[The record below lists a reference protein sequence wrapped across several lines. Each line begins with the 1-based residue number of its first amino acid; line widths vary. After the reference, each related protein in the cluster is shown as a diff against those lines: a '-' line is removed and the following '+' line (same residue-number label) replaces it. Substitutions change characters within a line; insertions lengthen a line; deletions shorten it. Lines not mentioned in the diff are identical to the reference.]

1 MSHNPKER
9 TEDSKKVAENDLNK
23 QGAPPLDKQDPTQP
37 VEVGG
42 SQAKNVKPD
51 AVGSSSNV
59 SL

>member
-1 MSHNPKER
+1 M
-9 TEDSKKVAENDLNK
+9 AENDLNK